1 MSGRGLDPET
11 VEQDPSQVKASKRLK
26 QVEEKRRIEA
36 QCDGHLLENEKV
48 NPRNVTQRP
57 KNMSKDDAKRVAWDA
72 AWKSPTERKGRFFFE
87 QKNQWAKRVAG
98 EPEQGPDPETGGLVP
113 IQFLQIWKNQLF
125 TWWATVTLNHLLFG
139 TLFSKEVWSW
149 AKVCSKFSSLCFPFV
164 FASLLSTRNKQSFF
178 PQSCVPREAKCAN
191 YYKIIAT
198 NSWENSDSTSAHM
211 VLYLESEKKTLQK
224 KGELSKLTKSSWTC
238 SSPATYRWEAV
249 RQECL
254 VWHWC

>member
-1 MSGRGLDPET
+1 MLSVLPGMLPG
-11 VEQDPSQVKASKRLK
+11 KAPL
-26 QVEEKRRIEA
+26 
-36 QCDGHLLENEKV
+36 NEK
-48 NPRNVTQRP
+48 
-57 KNMSKDDAKRVAWDA
+57 A
-72 AWKSPTERKGRFFFE
+72 GFFRA
-87 QKNQWAKRVAG
+87 KNQWAKRVAG
-98 EPEQGPDPETGGLVP
+98 EPEQGSDPETGGLVP

-149 AKVCSKFSSLCFPFV
+149 AKVCSKFSLLCFPFV

-191 YYKIIAT
+191 SYKIIAT

-224 KGELSKLTKSSWTC
+224 RASCQNWQRVLGHVQVQPPIDEKQCARS
-238 SSPATYRWEAV
+238 A
-249 RQECL
+249 
-254 VWHWC
+254 